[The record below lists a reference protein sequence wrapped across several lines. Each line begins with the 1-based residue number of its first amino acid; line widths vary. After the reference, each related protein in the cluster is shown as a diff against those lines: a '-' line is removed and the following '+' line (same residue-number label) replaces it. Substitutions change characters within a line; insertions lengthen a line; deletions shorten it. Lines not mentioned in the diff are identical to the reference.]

1 MQHELICFARG
12 KLGDWEG
19 VCLNFDIAVQGES
32 FDEVRRALEEAI
44 GLYVDSAMQE
54 DEATRERLL
63 NRAAPLSEYLR
74 WTARIIAY
82 ALAATFSRHRGD
94 GAGATAQFP
103 IACPA

>member
-12 KLGDWEG
+12 TPGEWEG

-32 FDEVRRALEEAI
+32 FEGVRRTLEEAI
-44 GLYVDSAMQE
+44 ALYVESAMKE

-74 WTARIIAY
+74 WSWRIIAY
-82 ALAATFSRHRGD
+82 AIASTFSRRRGD
-94 GAGATAQFP
+94 GGGATAQFP